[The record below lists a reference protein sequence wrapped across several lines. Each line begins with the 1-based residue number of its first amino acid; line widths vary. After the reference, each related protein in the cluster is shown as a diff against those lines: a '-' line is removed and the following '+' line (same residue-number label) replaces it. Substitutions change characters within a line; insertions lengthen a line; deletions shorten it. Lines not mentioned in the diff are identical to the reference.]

1 MKIRTRRL
9 ELLAATA
16 DLVRAEIYDRAEFG
30 RRLGARVPE
39 GWPPPLNDD
48 QSMQWTL
55 KLLVSNPGAEG
66 FAAWYLALPDPR
78 TGEKELIG
86 NAGFKGKP
94 TADGTVEIGYSVME
108 DRQKNGYGT
117 EAARALIAWAFVHPE
132 VHRVTAETYPHLR
145 PSLRVMERN
154 GMKFLGPGSEEGV
167 IRYGIT
173 RSEFEGGNK
182 R

>member
-1 MKIRTRRL
+1 RAMKIRTRRF

-78 TGEKELIG
+78 TGEKVLTG
-86 NAGFKGKP
+86 NAGFQAKP
-94 TADGTVEIGYSVME
+94 TADGAVESGYPAME
-108 DRQKNGYGT
+108 DRHKNGYVTKG
-117 EAARALIAWAFVHPE
+117 APAIIAV
-132 VHRVTAETYPHLR
+132 
-145 PSLRVMERN
+145 SC
-154 GMKFLGPGSEEGV
+154 
-167 IRYGIT
+167 
-173 RSEFEGGNK
+173 
-182 R
+182 